1 MFKMYATAPSGGD
14 CTAPYAV
21 ILDKPYTVQEFVAAV
36 ISKSEEWGYIG
47 IEHKRAVFGEPCCE
61 YKYGQL
67 LNKLPQETLC
77 KKVVSVRASGG
88 WTRMDYY
95 LTVST

>member
-1 MFKMYATAPSGGD
+1 MFDMHRTAPEGGD

-21 ILDKPYTVQEFVAAV
+21 ILDKKYTVQEFVAAV
-36 ISKSEEWGYIG
+36 ISKTEEWGYIG
-47 IEHKRAVFGEPCCE
+47 IEHKGATFGEPHCE
-61 YKYGQL
+61 YRHGKL
-67 LNKLPQETLC
+67 LNELPKETLC

-95 LTVST
+95 LSVSG